1 MLSIENAPHNVNF
14 RKYDSLLELFNTI
27 QGLDLSY
34 GKWAGRDMPTAM
46 RDTLN
51 GVSEEETR
59 RAKDIMDKV
68 NVDFGSRHRDMMVRN
83 VSGHRVNIGAYVS
96 GNPNCMVKRR
106 RVINEFAPIKMVIE
120 TTVSG
125 GMDAEAIQARGA
137 ALAALAV
144 VISRLRPVEL
154 YAAWGLGD
162 NSRKARIRSY
172 IGMVKIPTTPC
183 SLSQAVAVMATEGFA
198 RRIAFT
204 EIQRARAFN
213 YGGWAI
219 SRDPQDEKRIEQ
231 FREAIGLKP
240 EDIFIAGGHMNYRSE
255 IIRDPV
261 AWVHEQV
268 KNQR

>member
-1 MLSIENAPHNVNF
+1 MLSIPNAPHNVNF
-14 RKYDSLLELFNTI
+14 RRYDSLSELFSTI
-27 QGLDLSY
+27 RGKDINY
-34 GKWAGRDMPTAM
+34 GNWAGRDMDTAM
-46 RDTLN
+46 RETLN
-51 GVSEEETR
+51 GVSEAETR
-59 RAKDIMDKV
+59 KARDIMDKV
-68 NVDFGSRHRDMMVRN
+68 NVDFGSRHRTMMVRN
-83 VSGHRVNIGAYVS
+83 VSGHRVNMGAYVS

-120 TTVSG
+120 TTVSA
-125 GMDAEAIQARGA
+125 GMDEDAIRARGA

-154 YAAWGLGD
+154 FAAWGLGNTYAD
-162 NSRKARIRSY
+162 KGESY

-204 EIQRARAFN
+204 EIQKAREFD

-219 SRDPQDEKRIEQ
+219 GYNTQDETRVQK
-231 FREAIGLKP
+231 FREAIGLKA
-240 EDIFIAGGHMNYRSE
+240 EDVFIPGGHLDYRSS

-261 AWVHEQV
+261 AWVHDQV
-268 KNQR
+268 SKQR